1 MLEINSFH
9 AARYPRAP
17 EKGFDFHPLSF
28 ILRALE
34 VDPDGSLSWSGQNA

>member
-9 AARYPRAP
+9 AARHLQAP
-17 EKGFDFHPLSF
+17 EKGFDFPPLSF
-28 ILRALE
+28 ILRVLE